1 MKQFWVRFSLFSL
14 IWILIILFQS
24 ENKPV
29 SILIFAGALSVYF
42 FLSLNKSLFLL
53 YIIQT
58 LFIVSHGIWQ
68 HSEVGLYVVALLYLS
83 IEASFRIKQSYFLS
97 YILLNLLSSLIIT
110 WLSDGRFVEWLL
122 LTVLVYFPVLKLNRM
137 IMERNEQKEIYETLL
152 NEYRKVKRLSIS
164 GERNAR
170 LEERTRIAGDIHDS
184 VGHRLTALIMK
195 LEVLTIQDNKTGYT
209 ELKRM
214 AQESLNETRHAVKAL
229 QTEENEGIATVV
241 HLIRKLEAES
251 HILVQFTMKQGVLSF
266 PISNETSVVLY
277 RVIQEALTNAMRH
290 AQSREVHITL
300 GKSAADSLSFE
311 IRNSIFKAEAFSYG
325 FGLTNMKKRAEE
337 LDGNLEA
344 YQTEKE
350 FIVRGAIPILWGEKI

>member
-1 MKQFWVRFSLFSL
+1 MKQFWVRFSLFSF

-24 ENKPV
+24 ENRPV
-29 SILIFAGALSVYF
+29 SILVFAGALSVYF
-42 FLSLNKSLFLL
+42 FLSLNKGLFFL
-53 YIIQT
+53 YVGLT
-58 LFIVSHGIWQ
+58 LFIFPHAFWLQ
-68 HSEVGLYVVALLYLS
+68 TDAGLAVLALLYLS
-83 IEASFRIKQSYFLS
+83 IEASFRLKQSYLLS
-97 YILLNLLSSLIIT
+97 YLLLNLFFSLIIT
-110 WLSDGRFVEWLL
+110 WLSEGRSVEWLL
-122 LTVLVYFPVLKLNRM
+122 LSALVYFPVFKLNRM
-137 IMERNEQKEIYETLL
+137 ILERNEQKEIYETLL
-152 NEYRKVKRLSIS
+152 NEYRKVKLLSIS

-170 LEERTRIAGDIHDS
+170 LEERTRIARDIHDS

-195 LEVLTIQDNKTGYT
+195 LEVLTIQDNKTGYG

-251 HILVQFTMKQGVLSF
+251 HILVQFTMKQGVLSI

-311 IRNSIFKAEAFSYG
+311 IRNSIFRAEAFSYG

-337 LDGNLEA
+337 LNGSLEA

-350 FIVRGAIPILWGEKI
+350 FIVRGAIPILWGETV